1 MWLDRRAGLGTS
13 GNVHEN
19 GLNVHSCCNDAERE
33 RGREGGR
40 EEGGREG
47 GGREEGREGERG
59 QGGRKRGREGERGQG
74 GREEGRKGERERG
87 GREEGRER
95 LVADTQ
101 FTNSTYIVHINWV
114 QRWLVLFQYLQS
126 RYTGVA
132 TEPRE
137 PLVQHKAHWP
147 PLISPSVLTPTLL
160 LTYMYMYMKITYKDV
175 HVFSLT
181 RAS

>member
-1 MWLDRRAGLGTS
+1 MQLDCRAGLGTI

-40 EEGGREG
+40 EEGGRE
-47 GGREEGREGERG
+47 
-59 QGGRKRGREGERGQG
+59 RGREGERGEGGRRKG
-74 GREEGRKGERERG
+74 GREGGRKGGREKGRDGERERG

-147 PLISPSVLTPTLL
+147 PLISPSALTPTLL
-160 LTYMYMYMKITYKDV
+160 LTYMYMYMYMNMKNY
-175 HVFSLT
+175 L
-181 RAS
+181 